1 MYIGNFR
8 LRKTWLKISLKSH
21 LSGDPLT
28 SNLLKALNTVEIS
41 TAPPLT

>member
-1 MYIGNFR
+1 MYIGNYR

-21 LSGDPLT
+21 LSDDPLT

-41 TAPPLT
+41 TAAPLT